1 MGGKMLFGDPKITS
15 VFEQR
20 TRVNLVKDG
29 KKIVVVCS
37 TPEAIK
43 VDLPSL
49 NVDLLEG
56 LTRRLKRHGIAVVK
70 PDDVATWMD
79 DNGGDWGSPTE
90 LAQQFDADYIVYI
103 DLHQFDFQEENSPT
117 LFRGRAMGNV
127 FGYRVQTVGQ
137 RKEAI
142 EVFTQEFTSVY
153 PAMHPIETDRI
164 MAKTFRKQ
172 FLDRVSGQLAQL
184 FYSHRT
190 SERIRY

>member
-1 MGGKMLFGDPKITS
+1 MLFGDPKITS
-15 VFEQR
+15 VFEKR

-43 VDLPSL
+43 TDLPSL

-90 LAQQFDADYIVYI
+90 LAQQFDADYIVHV
-103 DLHQFDFQEENSPT
+103 DLNQFDFQKENSPS
-117 LFRGRAMGNV
+117 LYQGRAMGDV
-127 FGYRVQTVGQ
+127 VGYRVETVGQ

-142 EVFTQEFTSVY
+142 EDFREVFTSVY
-153 PAMHPIETDRI
+153 PPLYPIETDRV
-164 MAKTFRKQ
+164 MAKTFRKR

-184 FYSHRT
+184 FYDHRA
-190 SERIRY
+190 SERIQ